1 MRHCL
6 AVLLTIAVL
15 AIAPAAQLQF
25 SSKAPPQII
34 EGSASLGHLDNA
46 ALARGRPSP
55 EALIQ
60 IPGIEPVK
68 ASSELIFPLESWHNH
83 SSSVVETPNGDLLVC
98 WFHGSGERTADDVLI
113 RGARWSRS
121 KRTWS
126 APFTMADAPGF
137 PETNP
142 VLYIDR
148 KERLFF
154 FWPLIIAHRWETAL
168 MKYRIS
174 TDYQQADGPPS
185 WSFQD
190 NIVLSPKN
198 IAAKTKAFVAG
209 AAAGASPQL
218 AAAGARLVERAEDEY
233 FSRMGWFTRTHP
245 LELPSGR
252 LLVPMYSDGY
262 SFGIMAISDD
272 GGVTWKGSE
281 PIVGR
286 GGIQPSVVRKNDGT
300 LVAYLR
306 DNGPAPKRALVSE
319 SKDDGESWT
328 DARDS
333 DILNPGTS
341 VEVVRLRN
349 GHWIMVY
356 NDLERNRYSLVAA
369 ISDDEGRTWPVRRHL
384 DGRPDAEVPNQYH
397 YPSVIQAR
405 DGAIHVTYSYFTP
418 EGKSIKHARF
428 DEGWVRAG
436 DPGK

>member
-1 MRHCL
+1 MRHLC
-6 AVLLTIAVL
+6 AVLFAAAFTMV
-15 AIAPAAQLQF
+15 PAAQSQY
-25 SSKAPPQII
+25 
-34 EGSASLGHLDNA
+34 
-46 ALARGRPSP
+46 
-55 EALIQ
+55 
-60 IPGIEPVK
+60 
-68 ASSELIFPLESWHNH
+68 SSELIFPPESWHNH
-83 SSSVVETPNGDLLVC
+83 SSSIVETPNGDLLVC

-113 RGARWSRS
+113 RGARWSRT

-126 APFTMADAPGF
+126 KPFTMADAPGF

-142 VLYIDR
+142 VLYVDR

-154 FWPLIIAHRWETAL
+154 LWPLIVAHRWETAL

-174 TDYQQADGPPS
+174 TDYQQADGPPV

-190 NIVLSPKN
+190 NIVLVPKN
-198 IAAKTKAFVAG
+198 IAAKTKAFVN
-209 AAAGASPQL
+209 AAVASSPDR
-218 AAAGARLVERAEDEY
+218 AAAGARLVEHAEDEY

-281 PIVGR
+281 PIVGL
-286 GGIQPSVVRKNDGT
+286 GGIQPSVVRRNDGT

-306 DNGPAPKRALVSE
+306 DNGPAPKRALISE
-319 SKDDGESWT
+319 SRDDGESWT
-328 DARDS
+328 EARDS

-341 VEVVRLRN
+341 VEVVRLKN

-356 NDLERNRYSLVAA
+356 NDLERGRYSLVAA
-369 ISDDEGRTWPVRRHL
+369 ISDDEGKTWPLRRHL
-384 DGRPDAEVPNQYH
+384 DGRPGTEVPSQYH

-405 DGAIHVTYSYFTP
+405 DGAIHVTYSHFTP

-428 DEGWVRAG
+428 DEAWVRAG
-436 DPGK
+436 DPAR

>member
-1 MRHCL
+1 MRRFSAGL
-6 AVLLTIAVL
+6 LMAVTL
-15 AIAPAAQLQF
+15 AITPAAQFQY
-25 SSKAPPQII
+25 
-34 EGSASLGHLDNA
+34 
-46 ALARGRPSP
+46 
-55 EALIQ
+55 
-60 IPGIEPVK
+60 
-68 ASSELIFPLESWHNH
+68 SSELIFPPESWHNH
-83 SSSVVETPNGDLLVC
+83 SSSIVETPNGDLLVC

-113 RGARWSRS
+113 RAARWNRSR
-121 KRTWS
+121 RAWS
-126 APFTMADAPGF
+126 PPFTMADAPGF

-154 FWPLIIAHRWETAL
+154 LWPLIVAHRWETAL

-174 TDYQQADGPPS
+174 TDYQQSEGPPV

-190 NIVLSPKN
+190 NIVLVPRN
-198 IAAKTKAFVAG
+198 IGAKTKAFVN
-209 AAAGASPQL
+209 AAAVDTPDL
-218 AAAGARLVERAEDEY
+218 AAAGARLIERAEDEY

-286 GGIQPSVVRKNDGT
+286 GGVQPSVVRRNDGT

-319 SKDDGESWT
+319 STDDGESWT

-356 NDLERNRYSLVAA
+356 NDLERGRYSLVAA
-369 ISDDEGRTWPVRRHL
+369 ISDDEGKTWPSRRHL
-384 DGRPDAEVPNQYH
+384 DGRPGSEVPSQYH

-405 DGAIHVTYSYFTP
+405 DGAVHVTYSYFTP
-418 EGKSIKHARF
+418 GGKSIKHARF
-428 DEGWVRAG
+428 DEAWVRAG
-436 DPGK
+436 DPAQ

>member
-1 MRHCL
+1 
-6 AVLLTIAVL
+6 
-15 AIAPAAQLQF
+15 
-25 SSKAPPQII
+25 
-34 EGSASLGHLDNA
+34 
-46 ALARGRPSP
+46 
-55 EALIQ
+55 
-60 IPGIEPVK
+60 
-68 ASSELIFPLESWHNH
+68 
-83 SSSVVETPNGDLLVC
+83 
-98 WFHGSGERTADDVLI
+98 
-113 RGARWSRS
+113 
-121 KRTWS
+121 
-126 APFTMADAPGF
+126 MADAPGF

-142 VLYIDR
+142 VLYVDR

-185 WSFQD
+185 WAFQD

-198 IAAKTKAFVAG
+198 IAAKTKAFVAA

-306 DNGPAPKRALVSE
+306 DNGPAPKRALMSE

-328 DARDS
+328 EARDS

-356 NDLERNRYSLVAA
+356 NDLERGRYSLVAA

-384 DGRPDAEVPNQYH
+384 DGTPGAELPNQYH

-428 DEGWVRAG
+428 DEALGARAAIPSQVRTAS
-436 DPGK
+436 